1 MKVSAKV
8 RYGFRFM
15 INLALNYPNQ
25 LVQIKEVADKERIS
39 PKYLEQIA
47 TSLKKSDLV
56 KVSRGAKG
64 GYLLL
69 HAPQEITLLDIYH
82 ALDGNI
88 QLTNC
93 NDNLC
98 PNGDECIMNSL
109 WKGLSSNIET
119 YFAQRTLA
127 SLICQNKA
135 TIL

>member
-15 INLALNYPNQ
+15 INLGLNYPNQ
-25 LVQIKEVADKERIS
+25 LVQIKEVADKEQIS
-39 PKYLEQIA
+39 SKYLEQIA
-47 TSLKKSDLV
+47 ASLKKAGLV

-64 GYLLL
+64 GYSLLQS
-69 HAPQEITLLDIYH
+69 PQEISLLDIYH

-88 QLTNC
+88 QLTDC
-93 NDNLC
+93 DDNLC

-109 WKGLSSNIET
+109 WKGLSNNIEV

-127 SLICQNKA
+127 SLICQK
-135 TIL
+135 

>member
-25 LVQIKEVADKERIS
+25 LVQIKEVADKEQIS

-47 TSLKKSDLV
+47 ASLKKADLV

-64 GYLLL
+64 GYLLP

-82 ALDGNI
+82 ALDGSI
-88 QLTNC
+88 QLTDC
-93 NDNLC
+93 NNNLC
-98 PNGDECIMNSL
+98 PNGDECIMNTL
-109 WKGLSSNIET
+109 WKGLSSNIEA

-127 SLICQNKA
+127 SLICQK
-135 TIL
+135 

>member
-25 LVQIKEVADKERIS
+25 LVQIKEVADKEMIS

-47 TSLKKSDLV
+47 ASLKKAELV
-56 KVSRGAKG
+56 KVLRGAKG
-64 GYLLL
+64 GYILL
-69 HAPQEITLLDIYH
+69 HAPQEITLLDIYR

-88 QLTNC
+88 QLTDC

-109 WKGLSSNIET
+109 WKGLSGYIET

-127 SLICQNKA
+127 NLICQK
-135 TIL
+135 

>member
-15 INLALNYPNQ
+15 INLGLNYPSQ
-25 LVQIKEVADKERIS
+25 LVQIKEVADKEQIS
-39 PKYLEQIA
+39 SKYLEQIA
-47 TSLKKSDLV
+47 ASLKKAGLV

-64 GYLLL
+64 GYSLLQS
-69 HAPQEITLLDIYH
+69 PQEISLLDIYH
-82 ALDGNI
+82 AIDGAVCLND
-88 QLTNC
+88 C

-109 WKGLSSNIET
+109 WKGLSNNIED

-127 SLICQNKA
+127 SLICQK
-135 TIL
+135 

>member
-1 MKVSAKV
+1 MKISAKV

-15 INLALNYPNQ
+15 INLALNYPDQ
-25 LVQIKEVADKERIS
+25 LVQIKEVADKEHIS

-47 TSLKKSDLV
+47 TSLKKAGLV

-69 HAPQEITLLDIYH
+69 HAPQDITLLNIYH
-82 ALDGNI
+82 ALDGTVCLND
-88 QLTNC
+88 C

-109 WKGLSSNIET
+109 WKGLSNNIED

-127 SLICQNKA
+127 SLICQK
-135 TIL
+135 

>member
-15 INLALNYPNQ
+15 INLGLNYPNQ
-25 LVQIKEVADKERIS
+25 LVQIKEVADKEQIS
-39 PKYLEQIA
+39 SKYLEQIA
-47 TSLKKSDLV
+47 ASLKKAGLV

-64 GYLLL
+64 GYSLLQS
-69 HAPQEITLLDIYH
+69 PQEISLLNIYH

-88 QLTNC
+88 QLTDC
-93 NDNLC
+93 DDNLC

-109 WKGLSSNIET
+109 WKGLSNNIEV

-127 SLICQNKA
+127 SLICQK
-135 TIL
+135 

>member
-25 LVQIKEVADKERIS
+25 LVQIKEVADKEQIS
-39 PKYLEQIA
+39 SKYLEQIA
-47 TSLKKSDLV
+47 TSLKKAGLV

-69 HAPQEITLLDIYH
+69 HAPQEITLLDIYQ
-82 ALDGNI
+82 ALDGSI
-88 QLTNC
+88 QLTDC

-109 WKGLSSNIET
+109 WKGLSNNIEM

-127 SLICQNKA
+127 NLICQK
-135 TIL
+135 

>member
-15 INLALNYPNQ
+15 INLGLNYPNQ
-25 LVQIKEVADKERIS
+25 LVQIKEVADKEQIS
-39 PKYLEQIA
+39 SKYLEQIA
-47 TSLKKSDLV
+47 ASLKKAGLV

-64 GYLLL
+64 GYSLLQS
-69 HAPQEITLLDIYH
+69 PQEISLLDIYH

-88 QLTNC
+88 QLADC
-93 NDNLC
+93 DDNLC

-109 WKGLSSNIET
+109 WKGLSNNIEV

-127 SLICQNKA
+127 SLICQK
-135 TIL
+135 

>member
-1 MKVSAKV
+1 MKISAKV

-15 INLALNYPNQ
+15 INLALNYPDQ
-25 LVQIKEVADKERIS
+25 LVQIKEVADKEQIS

-47 TSLKKSDLV
+47 TSLKKAGLV

-69 HAPQEITLLDIYH
+69 HAPQDITLLNIYH
-82 ALDGNI
+82 ALDGTVCLND
-88 QLTNC
+88 C

-98 PNGDECIMNSL
+98 PNGDEGIMNSL
-109 WKGLSSNIET
+109 WKGLSNNIED

-127 SLICQNKA
+127 SLICQK
-135 TIL
+135 